1 MKGRNRVPKIS
12 PLTEEQRWDN
22 ICEIAANLS
31 NYNGYQLNTFFDKLQ
46 SFLKNYP
53 YNEDYYKESIRFMKK
68 VKNKFISHSRYAY
81 DKAQLAFKEYKFLDP
96 QLQEDRIKYKES
108 FYTILLETRKL
119 IGYLKSEEAR
129 EDILFDLNRHEQSA
143 ELPFLI
149 EPTNRR
155 SSRRVSSI
163 RVGINVNDIEDSEE
177 DDKDLVSVLIEYEIE
192 SLIPKLRDLY
202 ALDARIW
209 DTIRADKE
217 EYYEW
222 MDDPEVDIQYK
233 AGYVKSLMHWLPFL
247 KLQHDR
253 KPYHILLEWMAGVLA
268 DSKDI
273 AERYLVGSNHL
284 SFEQEY
290 GSIREEALV
299 GKYIPEQL
307 WIYLDA
313 EAELMSKMY
322 DRQGNHLFQ
331 PLIEAIKEEGLED
344 QLLNSYTSPPP
355 VSLAEI
361 EDGPYPSEEETY
373 EEWCSKKEIYLS
385 LVPSFHSLY
394 PSSDHID
401 VSFLSGERNEYFSF
415 LYKLM
420 KHEFMIIRQ
429 FFFESSK
436 GFETSPDDKKGLFVE
451 RMKQCYLQSYGL
463 FDRVATFIKEY
474 YELEVTRNDEI
485 TYKKIWYE
493 QHGIGYEN
501 IREPIKQSMK
511 NNPFLQTLYSLSRD
525 LFYEKDN
532 WKKVVEGESN
542 FDFIRNKIAHSF
554 IHIKVH
560 ENEPSSPNG
569 KVVSITIKELID
581 KTEALLIRVR
591 DVLVYL
597 VLFLLA
603 EEKEAAN

>member
-1 MKGRNRVPKIS
+1 MMGRRRASKIS

-22 ICEIAANLS
+22 ICKIAANLS
-31 NYNGYQLNTFFDKLQ
+31 NYNGYQLDTFFYSLH

-53 YNEDYYKESIRFMKK
+53 YKEEYYKESIRFMKK
-68 VKNKFISHSRYAY
+68 VKYKFISHSRYAY

-96 QLQEDRIKYKES
+96 KLQEDRIKYKEF

-119 IGYLKSEEAR
+119 IMYLKSKEAR
-129 EDILFDLNRHEQSA
+129 EDKSFDLNPPEQST
-143 ELPFLI
+143 ELLFLK
-149 EPTNRR
+149 EPTNRW
-155 SSRRVSSI
+155 SVGRVSSI
-163 RVGINVNDIEDSEE
+163 RVGITVNDIDDSEE
-177 DDKDLVSVLIEYEIE
+177 DDKEVSFLIEDEIK
-192 SLIPKLRDLY
+192 SLKPKLRDLY

-209 DTIRADKE
+209 DMIRADKE

-222 MDDPEVDIQYK
+222 IDDPEMDLQYK
-233 AGYVKSLMHWLPFL
+233 AGYVKNMMHWLPYL

-253 KPYHILLEWMAGVLA
+253 KTYHIFLEWMAGVLA
-268 DSKDI
+268 DTKDI
-273 AERYLVGSNHL
+273 VERYLVGSSHL

-290 GSIREEALV
+290 GSIRKEALE

-313 EAELMSKMY
+313 EAELISKMY
-322 DRQGNHLFQ
+322 DRNGNHLFQ

-344 QLLNSYTSPPP
+344 QLINSYTSPPP

-361 EDGPYPSEEETY
+361 EDGPYPPEEETY
-373 EEWCSKKEIYLS
+373 EEWCARKELYLS
-385 LVPSFHSLY
+385 LVPSFQFRY
-394 PSSDHID
+394 PNSDHID

-429 FFFESSK
+429 FFFECSK
-436 GFETSPDDKKGLFVE
+436 GFETSPDDKKGHFVE

-485 TYKKIWYE
+485 TYKKIWYQ
-493 QHGIGYEN
+493 QHGTGYEN
-501 IREPIKQSMK
+501 IREPLKQSM
-511 NNPFLQTLYSLSRD
+511 NHNPFLQTLYSLSRD

-532 WKKVVEGESN
+532 WKELVEDESN

-560 ENEPSSPNG
+560 ENESSYPNG
-569 KVVSITIKELID
+569 KVVSITIEELIV

-597 VLFLLA
+597 VLFLLT
-603 EEKEAAN
+603 EEK